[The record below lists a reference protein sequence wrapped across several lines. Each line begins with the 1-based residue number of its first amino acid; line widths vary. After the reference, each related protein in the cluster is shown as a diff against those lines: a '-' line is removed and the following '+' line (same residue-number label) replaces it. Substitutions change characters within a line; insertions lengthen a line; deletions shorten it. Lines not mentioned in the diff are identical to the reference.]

1 MAITTRYGNEITIL
15 TSIRGS
21 DGTITG
27 CTARRNEDGAERS
40 YLTSDLRA
48 PAGAAEV
55 YAAIEAIEEYEA
67 DYYCHACGKELTS
80 EAAIWINGDPF
91 CSEC

>member
-15 TSIRGS
+15 TAIRGG

-27 CTARRNEDGAERS
+27 CTAKRNEDGAVRS

-48 PAGAAEV
+48 PLGASEV
-55 YAAIEAIEEYEA
+55 YAAIEAVEEHEA
-67 DYYCHACGKELTS
+67 DYYCQ
-80 EAAIWINGDPF
+80 AAAKN
-91 CSEC
+91 